1 METVVYAD
9 LFFMINFS
17 MDFLCLFISAKI
29 LNLRFSVPR
38 GILASAFGGIYA
50 IYALFLPFD
59 GVLGLL
65 LDLLSG
71 VLLCLVAFYRKGE
84 IKRAPIYSLV
94 YGAVSMALGGAM
106 TALFTLFNK
115 TNLFEGIKK
124 TDGDGLSVWLFA
136 LLAVISGAMTLAGGR
151 FFSSRAS
158 RRTVP
163 IEITY
168 MGERV
173 RIDAMTDSGNL
184 LREPVRGKPCV
195 IADIDAVRGVIPGDV
210 LKIAASG
217 DILGIDRLSSDS
229 SRRVFVIPSTGV
241 SGDKML
247 LGFRVERISLGD
259 GKKTYEVDA
268 VLALARLGKDAD
280 GCKALVPT
288 VLLMG

>member
-1 METVVYAD
+1 
-9 LFFMINFS
+9 
-17 MDFLCLFISAKI
+17 
-29 LNLRFSVPR
+29 
-38 GILASAFGGIYA
+38 
-50 IYALFLPFD
+50 
-59 GVLGLL
+59 
-65 LDLLSG
+65 
-71 VLLCLVAFYRKGE
+71 
-84 IKRAPIYSLV
+84 
-94 YGAVSMALGGAM
+94 
-106 TALFTLFNK
+106 
-115 TNLFEGIKK
+115 
-124 TDGDGLSVWLFA
+124 
-136 LLAVISGAMTLAGGR
+136 
-151 FFSSRAS
+151 
-158 RRTVP
+158 
-163 IEITY
+163 

-173 RIDAMTDSGNL
+173 RIDARTDSGNL